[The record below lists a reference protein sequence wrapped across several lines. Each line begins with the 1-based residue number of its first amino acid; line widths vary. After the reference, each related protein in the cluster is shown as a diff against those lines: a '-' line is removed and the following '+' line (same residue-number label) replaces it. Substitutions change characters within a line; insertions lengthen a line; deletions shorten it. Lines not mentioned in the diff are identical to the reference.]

1 MLDNILVNLFNGL
14 ITVYIVCLFYS
25 AFAPKYEFKGRGW
38 VLLGLTVLF
47 WGSLMLQ
54 LDKAIN
60 FVVLLSVVIGLA
72 FLYQTKWYNRIFL
85 GVAFVLL
92 SSFAELVVAM
102 SSSYILGVELDVLKT
117 GMYFVVGILL
127 SKLFSFI
134 IVAILRVG
142 RHTMPITRLGG
153 TWLYI
158 SLLPIASVV
167 TIFIISDY
175 IYLIQ
180 DQPMMQTVTL
190 VGMCLLIAANIL
202 IFYVIDRICD
212 QLTARQNLAVANEL
226 LESQRAAYRA
236 LCDSQDEVHKT
247 RHDLKNSMIGVLHL
261 LQNGQVEAAQAYI
274 RERCDLLDADKRNLL
289 CYNDIVDAVLYAK
302 KQMADS
308 HGVTMHINV
317 ELTNPIQMDAIDFA
331 VLLGNALDNAIEA
344 AERMGKGNREVSLS
358 IITKGDTIVMIIRN
372 PVEEKLDV
380 NYLMTTK
387 TDTKCHGFGL
397 LQMQQLTQKYGGD
410 LLLDC
415 SGEEFKTTIILGN
428 NTNEQAD

>member
-1 MLDNILVNLFNGL
+1 MFDNLIVNLFNGL
-14 ITVYIVCLFYS
+14 ITVYIACLFYS
-25 AFAPKYEFKGRGW
+25 AFAPKNEFRGRVW
-38 VLLGLTVLF
+38 VLVGLTVLF
-47 WGSLMLQ
+47 CSSLILQ

-102 SSSYILGVELDVLKT
+102 SSSYILDVEVDVLKT

-127 SKLFSFI
+127 SKLLSFI
-134 IVAILRVG
+134 IVAILRWG
-142 RHTMPITRLGG
+142 RHRLPLTRMGG

-158 SLLPIASVV
+158 SLLPIASIV

-180 DQPMMQTVTL
+180 DQPMMQTITL

-236 LCDSQDEVHKT
+236 LCDSQDEVRKT

-274 RERCDLLDADKRNLL
+274 RERCDFLDADKRNLL

-308 HGVTMHINV
+308 RGVTMHINV
-317 ELTNPIQMDAIDFA
+317 ELTNPIQTDAIDFA
-331 VLLGNALDNAIEA
+331 VLLGNALDNAIEGVEKMPR
-344 AERMGKGNREVSLS
+344 ERRTVSVS
-358 IITKGDTIVMIIRN
+358 IITKGGTVAIIIRN
-372 PVEEKLDV
+372 PVEKKLDV
-380 NYLMTTK
+380 NRLMTTK
-387 TDTKCHGFGL
+387 EDARSHGFGL
-397 LQMQQLTQKYGGD
+397 LQMRHLTQKYGGE

-415 SGEEFKTTIILGN
+415 DDEEFKTTIIVN
-428 NTNEQAD
+428 NIDNEQAD

>member
-1 MLDNILVNLFNGL
+1 MFDNLIVNLFNGL
-14 ITVYIVCLFYS
+14 ITVYIACLFFS
-25 AFAPKYEFKGRGW
+25 AFAPKKDFRGRPM
-38 VLLGLTVLF
+38 VLMGLMVLF
-47 WGSLMLQ
+47 CVSLVLQ
-54 LDKAIN
+54 LDKAVN
-60 FVVLLSVVIGLA
+60 FAVLLSVVIGLA

-102 SSSYILGVELDVLKT
+102 SSSYILDVEVDVLKT

-127 SKLFSFI
+127 SKLLSFI
-134 IVAILRVG
+134 IVAILRWG
-142 RHTMPITRLGG
+142 RHRLPLTRMGG

-180 DQPMMQTVTL
+180 DQPMMQTITL

-236 LCDSQDEVHKT
+236 LCDSQDEVRKT

-308 HGVTMHINV
+308 HGVTMRINV
-317 ELTNPIQMDAIDFA
+317 ELTNPIQTDAIDFA

-344 AERMGKGNREVSLS
+344 AERMQNGNREVSLS
-358 IITKGDTIVMIIRN
+358 IITKGETIVMIIRN

-380 NYLMTTK
+380 NHLMTTK

-397 LQMQQLTQKYGGD
+397 LQMQQLTQKYSGD

-415 SGEEFKTTIILGN
+415 GDEEFKTTIILGN